1 MTLPKI
7 TGMKATNEQFLKR
20 VMPEFNSWGL
30 SQHPNPASPFGPI
43 DYGYHYDFADT
54 TNRSD
59 VKLVSFAIIQPNA
72 SLWIVGHKAGKMVGD
87 DRDLIILNGN
97 MKGTY
102 RLTRKWS
109 IRRPLKARFELE
121 SRGSKDPRIQ
131 AEKLIDD
138 VVDSLP
144 KLKEYLY
151 G

>member
-1 MTLPKI
+1 MPKI

-30 SQHPNPASPFGPI
+30 SQHPNPASCFGRD
-43 DYGYHYDFADT
+43 DYGGYHYDFADVT
-54 TNRSD
+54 DRSN
-59 VKLVSFAIIQPNA
+59 VKLAIFQIFQPNA
-72 SLWIVGHKAGKMVGD
+72 SLWIAGHKAGKMVGE

-97 MKGTY
+97 MKETY